1 MLKGP
6 APVIALVGVAAV
18 VGGLQGGFTD
28 LFVYQHGGRIV
39 LDGLSPESR
48 DPVTGLRFTYPPFAA
63 VVMSPLALL
72 PAWLAAGLWTG
83 ASVAALAAVVALV
96 RRVLDRPAPRWLVA
110 LLALGAVALE
120 PIWQNLAFGQVNILI
135 MLAVLVDLLRPSH
148 RWSGVLVGVAAGVK
162 LTPLVFIVLLVLV
175 GRRTAAKRAILTFAG
190 TVAVGFVVNPGWSA
204 SYWGHGLVDAG
215 RIGPP
220 ALAHNQSVYGALT
233 RLLDARPSI
242 LLWLA
247 LAVPIAVAVL
257 GVAVRWWRRGDPLLG
272 ACLAAVAMLLASPI
286 SWSHHW
292 VWAVP
297 VALVLWEHR
306 RLAAVAWTV
315 AFIARPI
322 IWPGYGGG
330 REYAWTPL
338 DHIVGNAYL
347 LAAVAMAVWAARTDI
362 VVPRVSSRLRGLHS
376 RFRVPSRRARRNDR
390 EPDGVR
396 HLG

>member
-18 VGGLQGGFTD
+18 VGALLGGFTD

-39 LDGLSPESR
+39 LDGLPPDSR
-48 DPVTGLRFTYPPFAA
+48 DPVTGLRFTYPPFATL
-63 VVMSPLALL
+63 VLSPLALL
-72 PAWLAAGLWTG
+72 PGWLAAGLWTA

-96 RRVLDRPAPRWLVA
+96 RRALDRAAPGWLVA
-110 LLALGAVALE
+110 LITLGAVALE
-120 PIWQNLAFGQVNILI
+120 PIWQNFTFGQVNILI

-148 RWSGVLVGVAAGVK
+148 RWSGVLIGMAAGMK
-162 LTPLVFIVLLVLV
+162 LTPLVLVVFLVLV
-175 GRRTAAKRAILTFAG
+175 GGRPAARRAMVTFAC
-190 TVAVGFVVNPGWSA
+190 TVALGFVANPGWSA

-247 LAVPIAVAVL
+247 VAVPVAVAVL

-272 ACLAAVAMLLASPI
+272 ACLAAVSMLIASPI

-297 VALVLWEHR
+297 IALVLWER
-306 RLAAVAWTV
+306 SRSAAVLWTV
-315 AFIARPI
+315 VFLARPI
-322 IWPGYGGG
+322 IWPGYGAG

-338 DHIVGNAYL
+338 DHVVGNAYL
-347 LAAVAMAVWAARTDI
+347 LAALALAAYAAGLDPTRPPGRSRVARPDQKSALL
-362 VVPRVSSRLRGLHS
+362 VSEQ
-376 RFRVPSRRARRNDR
+376 VRRR
-390 EPDGVR
+390 
-396 HLG
+396 